1 MRFDCVHPQVREDK
15 DRGIYVEGLTEHPV
29 DAPDAV
35 LALVHESAT
44 NRATCGTSMNR
55 TSSRSHALLLLRVEQ
70 WTESTDEAAA
80 DLAAIQTGDEA
91 LSDRS
96 SVISASAPR
105 IAVRRGLL
113 TIVDL
118 AGSERVCKSGSEGMR
133 LEEAKRINKSIA
145 ALGNCIAALSTG
157 HGKGTGHVPF
167 RDSKLTPRACKCS
180 TRRPVHFPTGTSHV
194 PFRDSKLTR
203 LLTDSLGGNTKT
215 ALCAAIGPALHNY
228 DETFCTLLLATRA
241 RVVRNYARINERI
254 ESRIKFTRHNRSK

>member
-96 SVISASAPR
+96 SVVSASAPR

-113 TIVDL
+113 SIVDL
-118 AGSERVCKSGSEGMR
+118 AGSERVCKSGSEVRLSPPISPPISAQSRPNLACNLGLISPPISPRRGCGWKRRSGSTSRSPPSATASRRSRLGMVR
-133 LEEAKRINKSIA
+133 APATCPSA
-145 ALGNCIAALSTG
+145 D
-157 HGKGTGHVPF
+157 P
-167 RDSKLTPRACKCS
+167 ACKCS
-180 TRRPVHFPTGTSHV
+180 PRRPHPSPPH
-194 PFRDSKLTR
+194 R
-203 LLTDSLGGNTKT
+203 
-215 ALCAAIGPALHNY
+215 
-228 DETFCTLLLATRA
+228 
-241 RVVRNYARINERI
+241 
-254 ESRIKFTRHNRSK
+254 